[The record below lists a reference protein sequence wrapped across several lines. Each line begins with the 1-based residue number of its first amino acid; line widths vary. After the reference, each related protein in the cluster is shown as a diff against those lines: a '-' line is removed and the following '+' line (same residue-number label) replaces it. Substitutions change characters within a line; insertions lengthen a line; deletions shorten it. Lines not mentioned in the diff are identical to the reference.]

1 MAKMPYII
9 PVTDLRQNAAGVIR
23 RVRDSREPV
32 YITQRGRTAAVVL
45 SAEAYERAERDRD
58 ILAALA
64 RGEREIE
71 AGGGS
76 DLVEVMTKA
85 AELLRSEKP

>member
-1 MAKMPYII
+1 MAKIPYII

-32 YITQRGRTAAVVL
+32 FVTQRGRTAAVVI
-45 SAEAYERAERDRD
+45 SAEAYESAENNRD
-58 ILAALA
+58 LLEALA

-71 AGGGS
+71 AGRGRELS
-76 DLVEVMTKA
+76 AVMA
-85 AELLRSEKP
+85 QAVGLLEGDKS